1 MKLEYLVRLC
11 DALSVPSWLIF
22 FTTIR
27 QLTEHKG
34 FHEGTQRRNMINYN
48 EALKIIKREIAKL
61 TLHTEEVDIW
71 DSYNHIL
78 AEDVIADVYLPPF
91 DNSAVDGYAIKYSD
105 RKEWKIIGEISAG
118 NYSSFNLTENDAVMI
133 TTGSKLP
140 ANVDT
145 VIPIEDVE
153 VKGDLLKLQPNAFIK
168 KGMNIRTQ
176 GNDLKKNEIA
186 VHRFTRIDAKTIAVL
201 ASCGKDKVKVFS
213 KLKAAILATGDELIP
228 INEKPEGDKLRVS
241 NIYSLYVAI
250 KEMNHT
256 VINLGFTKDD
266 KNIITQ
272 KVKAALEMDVDLFIT
287 TGGVSVGKY
296 DFLKEVFEEQGVKEK
311 FWKVNIKPGK
321 PIYFGVYEKDERR
334 ILVFGLPGNPVSS
347 LVNFYV
353 FIKPAIEFL
362 FKQNEIKSLIA
373 TLQNDLKKKD
383 GKRHFSRGI
392 LFEENSEWK
401 VTSEFSQ
408 SSGNL
413 VEMSRANCLIEIEE
427 DRVNP
432 KKGEKVK
439 CILI

>member
-1 MKLEYLVRLC
+1 
-11 DALSVPSWLIF
+11 
-22 FTTIR
+22 
-27 QLTEHKG
+27 
-34 FHEGTQRRNMINYN
+34 MINYN
-48 EALKIIKREIAKL
+48 EALEIIKHEIEKL
-61 TLHTEEVDIW
+61 SVHTEDVDIF
-71 DSYNHIL
+71 DSYNRIL
-78 AEDVIADVYLPPF
+78 AEDVVADVDLPPF

-105 RKEWKIIGEISAG
+105 RREWKIIGEISAG
-118 NYSSFNLTENDAVMI
+118 NYSAFNLTENDAVLI

-140 ANVDT
+140 SNADT
-145 VIPIEDVE
+145 VIPIEDIE
-153 VKGDLLKLQPNAFIK
+153 VNGSTLQLKPNSFYK

-176 GNDLKKNEIA
+176 GNDLRKNEIA
-186 VHRFTRIDAKTIAVL
+186 VHRYAKIDAKTIAVL
-201 ASCGKDKVKVFS
+201 ASCGKEKVKVFS
-213 KLKAAILATGDELIP
+213 KLKAAILSTGDELIP

-241 NIYSLYVAI
+241 NIYSLYAAI

-266 KNIITQ
+266 KEIIAQ
-272 KVKAALEMDVDLFIT
+272 KVKAALEMDIDLFIT

-296 DFLKEVFEEQGVKEK
+296 DFLKEIFKEQRVIEK

-353 FIKPAIEFL
+353 FIKPAINFL
-362 FKQNEIKSLIA
+362 FKQNEIKNITA

-392 LFEENSEWK
+392 LFEEKGEWK

-413 VEMSRANCLIEIEE
+413 VEMSRANCLIEIVE

-432 KKGEKVK
+432 KKGERVK

>member
-1 MKLEYLVRLC
+1 
-11 DALSVPSWLIF
+11 
-22 FTTIR
+22 
-27 QLTEHKG
+27 
-34 FHEGTQRRNMINYN
+34 MINYS
-48 EALKIIKREIAKL
+48 EALEIIKKEITEL
-61 TLHTEEVDIW
+61 SITTEEVDLLE
-71 DSYNHIL
+71 SFSRIL
-78 AEDVIADVYLPPF
+78 AEDVIADVDLPPF
-91 DNSAVDGYAIKYSD
+91 DNSAVDGYAIKYS
-105 RKEWKIIGEISAG
+105 EQTQWNIIGEISAG
-118 NYSSFNLTENDAVMI
+118 NFSEFTLTENDAVLI
-133 TTGSKLP
+133 TTGSLLP
-140 ANVDT
+140 LNADT

-153 VKGDLLKLQPNAFIK
+153 VSSHNLMLKQNSFFK

-176 GNDLKKNEIA
+176 GNDLRKNNIA
-186 VHRFTRIDAKTIAVL
+186 VHCFTKIDAKTIAVL
-201 ASCGKDKVKVFS
+201 ASCGKEKVKVYS
-213 KLKAAILATGDELIP
+213 KLKAAIFATGDELIP
-228 INEKPEGDKLRVS
+228 INEKPIDDKLRVS
-241 NIYSLYVAI
+241 NIYSLYAAM
-250 KEMNHT
+250 KEMNQT
-256 VINLGFTKDD
+256 VINLGFIKDD
-266 KNIITQ
+266 KKLISEKI
-272 KVKAALEMDVDLFIT
+272 KAALALNIDLLIT

-321 PIYFGVYEKDERR
+321 PIYFGLYEKDEKR

-362 FKQNEIKSLIA
+362 FRQNEIKSITA
-373 TLQNDLKKKD
+373 ALQNDLKKKD

-392 LFEENSEWK
+392 LFEENGEWK

-427 DRVNP
+427 DRLNP

>member
-1 MKLEYLVRLC
+1 
-11 DALSVPSWLIF
+11 
-22 FTTIR
+22 
-27 QLTEHKG
+27 
-34 FHEGTQRRNMINYN
+34 MINYN
-48 EALKIIKREIAKL
+48 EALEIIKNEFEKL
-61 TLHTEEVDIW
+61 TLQTEEVDILE
-71 DSYNHIL
+71 SFNRIL
-78 AEDVIADVYLPPF
+78 AEDVIADVDLPPF
-91 DNSAVDGYAIKYSD
+91 DNSAVDGYAIKFSE
-105 RKEWKIIGEISAG
+105 RKQWNIIGEISAG
-118 NYSSFNLTENDAVMI
+118 NFSSFNLTENDAVLI

-140 ANVDT
+140 LNADT
-145 VIPIEDVE
+145 IIPIEDVE
-153 VKGDLLKLQPNAFIK
+153 VKGNLVSLKQDTFFK
-168 KGMNIRTQ
+168 KKMNIRLQ
-176 GNDLKKNEIA
+176 GNDLRKNEIA
-186 VHRFTRIDAKTIAVL
+186 VRQFTKIDAKTIAVL
-201 ASCGKDKVKVFS
+201 ASCGKEKVKVYS
-213 KLKAAILATGDELIP
+213 KLKTAIMATGDELIP
-228 INEKPEGDKLRVS
+228 INEKPTDDKLRVS
-241 NIYSLYVAI
+241 NIYSLYAAM

-266 KNIITQ
+266 KAIISQ
-272 KVKAALEMDVDLFIT
+272 KVKAALEMDIDLLFT

-296 DFLKEVFEEQGVKEK
+296 DFLKEVFEEQGIKEK

-321 PIYFGVYEKDERR
+321 PIYFGVYEKDKRR

-362 FKQNEIKSLIA
+362 FKQNDVKSITA

-392 LFEENSEWK
+392 LFEENGEWI

-427 DRVNP
+427 DRLNP
-432 KKGEKVK
+432 KRGEKVK

>member
-1 MKLEYLVRLC
+1 
-11 DALSVPSWLIF
+11 
-22 FTTIR
+22 
-27 QLTEHKG
+27 
-34 FHEGTQRRNMINYN
+34 MINYN
-48 EALKIIKREIAKL
+48 EALEIIKHEIEKL
-61 TLHTEEVDIW
+61 TLHTEDI
-71 DSYNHIL
+71 DILESYNRIL
-78 AEDVIADVYLPPF
+78 AEDVVADVDLPPF
-91 DNSAVDGYAIKYSD
+91 DNSAVDGYVIKYSD

-118 NYSSFNLTENDAVMI
+118 NFSSFNLTENDAVLI

-140 ANVDT
+140 SNADT

-153 VKGDLLKLQPNAFIK
+153 VNSDLLKLKENVFFK
-168 KGMNIRTQ
+168 KGMNIRTL

-186 VHRFTRIDAKTIAVL
+186 VHRYTKNDAKTIAVL
-201 ASCGKDKVKVFS
+201 ASCGKEKVKVFS

-228 INEKPEGDKLRVS
+228 INEKPAGDKLRVS
-241 NIYSLYVAI
+241 NIYSLYAAI
-250 KEMNHT
+250 KEINHT

-266 KNIITQ
+266 KEIITQ
-272 KVKAALEMDVDLFIT
+272 KVKAALEMDIDLFIT

-296 DFLKEVFEEQGVKEK
+296 DFLKDIFEEQGVKQK

-321 PIYFGVYEKDERR
+321 PIYFGVYEKDEKR

-362 FKQNEIKSLIA
+362 FKQDEIKNITA

-392 LFEENSEWK
+392 LFEEKGEWK

-427 DRVNP
+427 ERVNP
-432 KKGEKVK
+432 KKGERLK

>member
-1 MKLEYLVRLC
+1 
-11 DALSVPSWLIF
+11 
-22 FTTIR
+22 
-27 QLTEHKG
+27 
-34 FHEGTQRRNMINYN
+34 MINYN
-48 EALKIIKREIAKL
+48 EAIEIIKSEFEKL
-61 TLHTEEVDIW
+61 TLHTEEVDLLE
-71 DSYNHIL
+71 SFNRIL
-78 AEDVIADVYLPPF
+78 AEDVIADVDLPPF
-91 DNSAVDGYAIKYSD
+91 DNSAVDGYAIKFSE
-105 RKEWKIIGEISAG
+105 RAQWKIIGEISAG
-118 NYSSFNLTENDAVMI
+118 NYSSFTLTENDAVLI

-140 ANVDT
+140 PNADT
-145 VIPIEDVE
+145 IIPIEDVE
-153 VKGDLLKLQPNAFIK
+153 VNGKDLFLKQNSFFK

-176 GNDLKKNEIA
+176 GNDLRKNEIA
-186 VHRFTRIDAKTIAVL
+186 VHCFTKIDAKTIAVL
-201 ASCGKDKVKVFS
+201 ASCGKEKVKVYS
-213 KLKAAILATGDELIP
+213 KLNAAILATGDELIP
-228 INEKPEGDKLRVS
+228 INEKPTDDKLRVS
-241 NIYSLYVAI
+241 NIYSLYAAM

-256 VINLGFTKDD
+256 VINLGFVNDD
-266 KNIITQ
+266 KKIITE
-272 KVKAALEMDVDLFIT
+272 KIKAALSLNIDLLIT

-296 DFLKEVFEEQGVKEK
+296 DFLKEVFKEQGVKEK

-362 FKQNEIKSLIA
+362 FRQNEIKSITA
-373 TLQNDLKKKD
+373 ALQNDLKKKD

-392 LFEENSEWK
+392 LFEENGEWK

-427 DRVNP
+427 DKLNP
-432 KKGEKVK
+432 KKGERVK

>member
-1 MKLEYLVRLC
+1 ML
-11 DALSVPSWLIF
+11 
-22 FTTIR
+22 
-27 QLTEHKG
+27 
-34 FHEGTQRRNMINYN
+34 NYN
-48 EALKIIKREIAKL
+48 EALEIIKNEIEKL
-61 TLHTEEVDIW
+61 SLRTEVVDLLE
-71 DSYNHIL
+71 SFNRIL
-78 AEDVIADVYLPPF
+78 AEDIIADVDLPPF
-91 DNSAVDGYAIKYSD
+91 DNSAVDGYAIRFSEK
-105 RKEWKIIGEISAG
+105 REWNIIGEISAG
-118 NYSSFNLTENDAVMI
+118 NYSSFTLTENDAVLI

-140 ANVDT
+140 MNADT
-145 VIPIEDVE
+145 VIPVEDAEVIENKVVLKPDVS
-153 VKGDLLKLQPNAFIK
+153 IK

-176 GNDLKKNEIA
+176 GNDLRKNEIA
-186 VHRFTRIDAKTIAVL
+186 VSCFTKIDAKTVAVL
-201 ASCGKDKVKVFS
+201 ASCGREKVKVYS
-213 KLKAAILATGDELIP
+213 KLKTAILATGDELIP

-241 NIYSLYVAI
+241 NIYSLYAAI

-266 KNIITQ
+266 KEIISQ
-272 KVKAALEMDVDLFIT
+272 KIKAALDLNIDFLIT

-347 LVNFYV
+347 LVNFYI

-362 FKQNEIKSLIA
+362 FKQNEIRKITA

-392 LFEENSEWK
+392 LYEENGEWK
-401 VTSEFSQ
+401 VSSEFSQ

-413 VEMSRANCLIEIEE
+413 VEMSKANCLIEIEE
-427 DRVNP
+427 ERINP

>member
-1 MKLEYLVRLC
+1 
-11 DALSVPSWLIF
+11 
-22 FTTIR
+22 
-27 QLTEHKG
+27 
-34 FHEGTQRRNMINYN
+34 MIDYN
-48 EALKIIKREIAKL
+48 EALEIIKSEFHKL
-61 TLHTEEVDIW
+61 KLQVEEVDIYE
-71 DSYNHIL
+71 SFNRII
-78 AEDVIADVYLPPF
+78 AEDVIADVDLPPF
-91 DNSAVDGYAIKYSD
+91 DNSAMDGYAIKYSD
-105 RKEWKIIGEISAG
+105 RNEWKIIGEISAG
-118 NYSSFNLTENDAVMI
+118 NFSAFNLTENDAVMI
-133 TTGSKLP
+133 ATGGKLP
-140 ANVDT
+140 SNADT

-153 VKGDLLKLQPNAFIK
+153 VKGDLLKLQPNAFFK
-168 KGMNIRTQ
+168 KGMNIRPQ

-186 VHRFTRIDAKTIAVL
+186 VHRYTKIDAKTIAVL
-201 ASCGKDKVKVFS
+201 ASCGKTKVKVFS
-213 KLKAAILATGDELIP
+213 KFKAAILATGDELIP
-228 INEKPEGDKLRVS
+228 IAEKPEDDKLRVS
-241 NIYSLYVAI
+241 NIYSLFAAI
-250 KEMNHT
+250 KEMNHS
-256 VINLGFTKDD
+256 VINIGFTKDD

-272 KVKAALEMDVDLFIT
+272 KVKTALEMDIDLFIT

-296 DFLKEVFEEQGVKEK
+296 DFLKEIFEEQGVKEK

-362 FKQNEIKSLIA
+362 FKQNKIKSITAKLE
-373 TLQNDLKKKD
+373 NDVKKKD
-383 GKRHFSRGI
+383 GKRHFSRGV
-392 LFEENSEWK
+392 LYEENGEWK

-427 DRVNP
+427 ERVNP

>member
-1 MKLEYLVRLC
+1 
-11 DALSVPSWLIF
+11 
-22 FTTIR
+22 
-27 QLTEHKG
+27 
-34 FHEGTQRRNMINYN
+34 MINYN
-48 EALKIIKREIAKL
+48 EALEIIKSEFEKS
-61 TLHTEEVDIW
+61 TLHTEEVDLFE
-71 DSYNHIL
+71 SFNRIL
-78 AEDVIADVYLPPF
+78 AEDVIADVDLPPF
-91 DNSAVDGYAIKYSD
+91 DNSAVDGYAIKFSE
-105 RKEWKIIGEISAG
+105 RAQWKIIGEISAG
-118 NYSSFNLTENDAVMI
+118 NFSSFTFTENDAVLI

-140 ANVDT
+140 PNADT
-145 VIPIEDVE
+145 IIPIEDVE
-153 VKGDLLKLQPNAFIK
+153 ANGNNVFLKQNSFFK

-176 GNDLKKNEIA
+176 GNDLRKNEIA
-186 VHRFTRIDAKTIAVL
+186 VHCFTKIDAKTIAVL
-201 ASCGKDKVKVFS
+201 ASCGKEKVKVYS
-213 KLKAAILATGDELIP
+213 KLKAAIFATGDELIP
-228 INEKPEGDKLRVS
+228 INEKPIDDKLRVS
-241 NIYSLYVAI
+241 NIYSLYAAMR
-250 KEMNHT
+250 EMNQT
-256 VINLGFTKDD
+256 VINLDFVKDD
-266 KNIITQ
+266 KKIITE
-272 KVKAALEMDVDLFIT
+272 KIKAALALNIDLLIT

-321 PIYFGVYEKDERR
+321 PIYFGLYEKDDRR

-362 FKQNEIKSLIA
+362 FRQNEIKSITA
-373 TLQNDLKKKD
+373 ALQNDLKKKD

-392 LFEENSEWK
+392 LIEENGEWN

-427 DRVNP
+427 DRLNP

>member
-1 MKLEYLVRLC
+1 
-11 DALSVPSWLIF
+11 
-22 FTTIR
+22 
-27 QLTEHKG
+27 
-34 FHEGTQRRNMINYN
+34 MIAYY
-48 EALKIIKREIAKL
+48 EALEIIKNEIKDL
-61 TLHTEEVDIW
+61 TLYVEEVDILE
-71 DSYNHIL
+71 SINRIL
-78 AEDVIADVYLPPF
+78 AEDIFADVDLPPF
-91 DNSAVDGYAIKYSD
+91 NNSAMDGYAIKFSA
-105 RKEWKIIGEISAG
+105 RNKWNIIGEITAG
-118 NYSSFNLTENDAVMI
+118 NYYSVPLSENDAVMI
-133 TTGSKLP
+133 TTGSKIP
-140 ANVDT
+140 EDSDT
-145 VIPIEDVE
+145 VIPIEDLIV
-153 VKGDLLKLQPNAFIK
+153 DRNILKLKPDAIYR

-186 VHRFTRIDAKTIAVL
+186 VKRFSKIDAKTIAVL
-201 ASCGKDKVKVFS
+201 ASCGKEKVKIFS

-228 INEKPEGDKLRVS
+228 INEKPLGDKLRVS
-241 NIYSLYVAI
+241 NIYSLYAAV

-256 VINLGFTKDD
+256 IINLGFTKDD
-266 KNIITQ
+266 KEIITQ
-272 KVKAALEMDVDLFIT
+272 KVKAALEMNIDLLIT

-296 DFLKEVFEEQGVKEK
+296 DFLKEIFEEQKVKEK

-321 PIYFGVYEKDERR
+321 PIYFGVYEKDKRR

-362 FKQNEIKSLIA
+362 FKQNEIKSITA

-383 GKRHFSRGI
+383 GKRHFSRGV

-427 DRVNP
+427 EKVNP